1 MYYTNYLWIAIPTT
15 DLSNR
20 HALII
25 GLRNILKM
33 TTQFDISS
41 LSIPLLLL
49 PDRFIEQPD
58 HYMTMDHHQSW
69 LQKRGEVVMK
79 CIKGFLIENS
89 RSGKRVQN
97 EGLDRAE
104 SMGGGGM
111 RNVEFLLPSR
121 PDVYTMGVT
130 TLPKDS
136 SSSAAT
142 ATATPSSSTANGTT
156 SPPIATTT
164 SSDLLNHSSTTVS
177 NDASASGNSTTPHH
191 EVEVAFQ
198 QFRTLLV
205 NLFRTS

>member
-1 MYYTNYLWIAIPTT
+1 
-15 DLSNR
+15 
-20 HALII
+20 
-25 GLRNILKM
+25 M

-130 TLPKDS
+130 ALPRDAAMSTPTSNGATPPLVTATASTDLLNGS
-136 SSSAAT
+136 SSSGGAVNDGG
-142 ATATPSSSTANGTT
+142 SLSNHHNGT
-156 SPPIATTT
+156 P
-164 SSDLLNHSSTTVS
+164 
-177 NDASASGNSTTPHH
+177 PHH

>member
-1 MYYTNYLWIAIPTT
+1 
-15 DLSNR
+15 
-20 HALII
+20 
-25 GLRNILKM
+25 M

-130 TLPKDS
+130 ALPRD
-136 SSSAAT
+136 AAIST
-142 ATATPSSSTANGTT
+142 PTSNGATP
-156 SPPIATTT
+156 PPIAATT
-164 SSDLLNHSSTTVS
+164 STDFLNGPSSGAV
-177 NDASASGNSTTPHH
+177 NDGSLANHNGAPHH